1 MLIGLCSDTHD
12 DLGLAR
18 GAVETFESA
27 GVDAIVHCGD
37 VVAPFTAA
45 EFDVGVEFHAVYGNN
60 DGEPALAGTVEGF
73 GSHHG
78 ESARLTFDGVDLAV
92 YHGTSEQL
100 VEALVDCGAYDYVVR
115 GHTHERTCGERD
127 GTVHVNPG
135 GLPFPGVDDAY
146 HVATLDTDAGSGAD
160 AVTFHRIE
168 P

>member
-45 EFDVGVEFHAVYGNN
+45 AFDVGVEFHAVYGNN

>member
-45 EFDVGVEFHAVYGNN
+45 AFDVGVEFHAVYGNN

-78 ESARLTFDGVDLAV
+78 ESAHLTFDGVDLAV